1 MAKEQAPIEHQY
13 IIEPSIGEWRTATL
27 DADDVPRN
35 LHYYADAGLSF
46 IDAVYTARVT
56 KVDTALDMAF
66 LDLGGERTGMLNM
79 QRAKQLVKG
88 QVGGISDCVHEGQKL
103 LVQVLADPSVLEP
116 HKSMPVTAKPRMLG
130 RYVVIETGAPRLHFS
145 KDLPPRTLKAL
156 TKRLEPLAVG
166 VSIIVRTGAMDI
178 DADAIEAEVKWLMSG
193 LKASEDIGLEF
204 SYTPL
209 EQALLASPEAG
220 EIIIDNAAAYTDAR
234 ALTYKRWPDLNDR
247 LTQWHEKT
255 PAFDSLG
262 IEEEINEA
270 LADQINL
277 PSGGWISIHETPTLT
292 AIDVNV
298 GSAMQGRRPQDA
310 IVETNLEA
318 ALAVA
323 HHLRFQ
329 DMGGLIVVDFIN
341 MSAKGAAG
349 EMMKLLDKALKTDPV
364 PVQHTGISTF
374 GLVEF
379 ARKRKGLSLRQRKT
393 VSRGVSDRTQAVAL
407 DLIRRSERLGLS
419 ADSGKLALSAP
430 LGVLEWLQ
438 AHDSMIKQL
447 KAVTHREVT
456 FVEHA
461 STDVNLVK

>member
-1 MAKEQAPIEHQY
+1 M
-13 IIEPSIGEWRTATL
+13 
-27 DADDVPRN
+27 
-35 LHYYADAGLSF
+35 
-46 IDAVYTARVT
+46 
-56 KVDTALDMAF
+56 
-66 LDLGGERTGMLNM
+66 
-79 QRAKQLVKG
+79 
-88 QVGGISDCVHEGQKL
+88 
-103 LVQVLADPSVLEP
+103 
-116 HKSMPVTAKPRMLG
+116 
-130 RYVVIETGAPRLHFS
+130 
-145 KDLPPRTLKAL
+145 
-156 TKRLEPLAVG
+156 
-166 VSIIVRTGAMDI
+166 
-178 DADAIEAEVKWLMSG
+178 
-193 LKASEDIGLEF
+193 
-204 SYTPL
+204 
-209 EQALLASPEAG
+209 
-220 EIIIDNAAAYTDAR
+220 
-234 ALTYKRWPDLNDR
+234 
-247 LTQWHEKT
+247 
-255 PAFDSLG
+255 
-262 IEEEINEA
+262 
-270 LADQINL
+270 
-277 PSGGWISIHETPTLT
+277 
-292 AIDVNV
+292 
-298 GSAMQGRRPQDA
+298 
-310 IVETNLEA
+310 
-318 ALAVA
+318 A